1 MEDALHCMTTFMQ
14 IHTDSSAGYIG
25 IPTVTSLA
33 CPSHIPCKTSP
44 CVGISSGIKP
54 DSLIQALEREK

>member
-25 IPTVTSLA
+25 IPTVT
-33 CPSHIPCKTSP
+33 KTDLPLSYT
-44 CVGISSGIKP
+44 
-54 DSLIQALEREK
+54 L